1 MAGEIKR
8 KTLLLIKENDMEI
21 SSFRQ
26 CKNDTL
32 KIKRESDKNSWSS
45 KISDAA

>member
-1 MAGEIKR
+1 
-8 KTLLLIKENDMEI
+8 MEI

-32 KIKRESDKNSWSS
+32 KIKGNRIKVAGQAKYRMQFDE
-45 KISDAA
+45 